1 MYFLLQLNNV
11 VSLNARVRAY
21 ALDVATRDESVGF
34 IEIIYLHFSLE
45 PRYYKRVRDDT
56 WRAIFLSL
64 HGPCISCIKLV
75 VIKILMYTSVT

>member
-1 MYFLLQLNNV
+1 MYFLLQLNDV

-56 WRAIFLSL
+56 WRVFFFFFTA
-64 HGPCISCIKLV
+64 PVLV
-75 VIKILMYTSVT
+75 VLN